1 MIDKFKADPTAP
13 SLTASKDQSL
23 LPTGSKKLEHL
34 LAGASAKLEP
44 ILVPFESIW
53 NIDTAPDEL
62 LAALAYAFS
71 VDEYNDLWSGETK
84 REVIRQSLSVHE
96 KKGTLG
102 AVKRALS
109 AMNYDAKIIEWWQ
122 KNPQGRPGTFSVAI
136 SPKDGMITDSLLQ
149 LRAAIDAA
157 KRLSA
162 HYDMYVGYKIR
173 ASVGVHLASCIGVEI
188 TIRG

>member
-1 MIDKFKADPTAP
+1 MIDKFKADPTTP

-44 ILVPFESIW
+44 IPVPFESIW

-84 REVIRQSLSVHE
+84 REVIRQSLSVHQ

-109 AMNYDAKIIEWWQ
+109 AMNYDAEIIEWWQ
-122 KNPQGRPGTFSVAI
+122 KTPQGRPGTFSVAI
-136 SPKDGMITDSLLQ
+136 SPKNGMITDSLLQ

-188 TIRG
+188 TIRS